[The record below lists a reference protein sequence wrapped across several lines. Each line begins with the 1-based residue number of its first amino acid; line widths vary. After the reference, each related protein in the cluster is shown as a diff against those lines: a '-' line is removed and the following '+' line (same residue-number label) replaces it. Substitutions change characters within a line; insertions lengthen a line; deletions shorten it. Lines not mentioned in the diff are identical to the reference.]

1 MTRRKQK
8 HFIGSKTG
16 RRKSQF
22 TLIELLV
29 VIAIIAILAG
39 MLLPALNSARQ
50 KAHAISCTS
59 QLKQIGTA
67 MFSYAADYSDYT
79 PHAYQKWNN
88 EYNYMHSWIVML
100 WPYSST
106 KKPDQFHSKGS
117 SIFLCPG
124 AKEEDIYTH
133 TVSSVAYP
141 ITSYGW
147 NAYCGQLD
155 GTGLPSAGS
164 SRYVKRFS
172 KCIQPTAA
180 AVGGD
185 FANAGASYT
194 DEKNTVVIY
203 NTETLEKYFPANRHP
218 GLSANLLYADG
229 HVGSTK
235 KSAFY
240 VNGFL
245 RKTFIFGAE
254 SSDTN
259 CIWR

>member
-1 MTRRKQK
+1 MTKK
-8 HFIGSKTG
+8 TSKAFIGSK
-16 RRKSQF
+16 RKMRTKRF

-39 MLLPALNSARQ
+39 MLLPALNSARR

-67 MFSYAADYSDYT
+67 MFTYAADYSDYT
-79 PHAYQKWNN
+79 PHAYQKWDS
-88 EYNYMHSWIVML
+88 EYGYMHSWIVML
-100 WPYSST
+100 WPYVST
-106 KKPDQFHSKGS
+106 KKPDQFYSKGS

-124 AKEEDIYTH
+124 AKEEDIYTQ
-133 TVSSVAYP
+133 TVSEVIYP
-141 ITSYGW
+141 ITSYAW
-147 NAYCGQLD
+147 NAYCGQLKD
-155 GTGLPSAGS
+155 TGEPSSA

-185 FANAGASYT
+185 FAKSDT
-194 DEKNTVVIY
+194 DQKNTVAIY
-203 NTETLEKYFPANRHP
+203 DTATLEKYFPTNRHP
-218 GLSANLLYADG
+218 VLSANLLYADG

-240 VNGFL
+240 VSGFL
-245 RKTFIFGAE
+245 RKTFVFGAD
-254 SSDTN
+254 SSDTT

>member
-1 MTRRKQK
+1 MTKK
-8 HFIGSKTG
+8 TSKAFIGSK
-16 RRKSQF
+16 RKMRTKRF

-79 PHAYQKWNN
+79 PHVYQKWNS

-100 WPYSST
+100 WPYIST
-106 KKPDQFHSKGS
+106 KKPDQFYSKGS

-124 AKEEDIYTH
+124 AKEEDIYTR

-147 NAYCGQLD
+147 NAFCGLLNAD
-155 GTGLPSAGS
+155 GTTSSAS
-164 SRYVKRFS
+164 TAKYVKRLP
-172 KCIQPTAA
+172 KCKQPTAA
-180 AVGGD
+180 IVGGD
-185 FANAGASYT
+185 FIMT
-194 DEKNTVVIY
+194 LDPDEKNTVNIY
-203 NTETLEKYFPANRHP
+203 DNETLNKFVSEKRHP
-218 GLSANLLYADG
+218 GFVSNYLYADG
-229 HVGSTK
+229 HVGSTR
-235 KSAFY
+235 KSFFM
-240 VNGFL
+240 VGDNL
-245 RKTFIFGAE
+245 RRSFVFGTDE
-254 SSDTN
+254 SS
-259 CIWR
+259 CIWK